1 MNTLGFTGKKE
12 VISIVSDITEMDQR
26 QWNTY
31 IRLVLAY
38 ENEELTE
45 EKLRLELLSSLI
57 DLKFTWKWV
66 FFSKKRKEFCMSQL
80 SQLTT
85 LVNFIFEE
93 KEKDGVKT
101 RAFIIQSIKNFNP
114 VICGRYYGP
123 KDGLQDCNFAE
134 YRIAYGHLVNY
145 FQTKNDDDLN
155 RLVAVLYRR
164 RKPLWFL
171 LRFFPR
177 WDGNVR
183 EEFTAEFNPLQFEG
197 RVKRIARIPFHIR
210 YAIMLYFAA
219 CEDYLKEGTIFIEGK
234 EISLSII
241 YQKSGDDE
249 KSKSAD
255 KADIG
260 LVGILYSLAESKV
273 FGSLAET
280 DKQNLWDIL
289 LRLYQLVKRNK
300 ERYDSGKTV

>member
-1 MNTLGFTGKKE
+1 MNTITFTGKNKGISLPSE
-12 VISIVSDITEMDQR
+12 VSEMNQR
-26 QWNTY
+26 QWNDY

-38 ENEELTE
+38 ENEEITE
-45 EKLRLELLSSLI
+45 EKLRIKLLASLT
-57 DLKFTWKWV
+57 DLKFTWKWA
-66 FFSKKRKEFCMSQL
+66 FLSKKRKAFCMSQFH
-80 SQLTT
+80 QLTT
-85 LVNFIFEE
+85 LVNFIFEH
-93 KEKDGVKT
+93 KEKDGVNT

-123 KDGLQDCNFAE
+123 RDGLQDCNFAE

-164 RKPLWFL
+164 RKALWFL

-183 EEFTAEFNPLQFEG
+183 EEFTAEYNPLQFEV

-210 YAIMLYFAA
+210 YAVMLYFAA
-219 CEDYLKEGTIFIEGK
+219 CEDYLKEGSVFIEGK

-241 YQKSGDDE
+241 YQKNGDDE

-273 FGSLAET
+273 FGSLADT

-300 ERYDSGKTV
+300 EMYDSGKTV